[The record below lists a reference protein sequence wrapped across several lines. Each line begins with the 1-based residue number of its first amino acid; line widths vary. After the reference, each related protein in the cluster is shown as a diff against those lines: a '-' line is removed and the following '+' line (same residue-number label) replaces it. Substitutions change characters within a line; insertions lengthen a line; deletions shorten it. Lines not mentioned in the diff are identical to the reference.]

1 MKRVLL
7 RAAAGF
13 LLGVALVAL
22 PVWAEEPKPAASKPP
37 DFSGYVFVADV
48 VGEVV
53 KADDKAVTLRI
64 TWFEPQIKGGGNNKN
79 ARPKLSQ
86 NNRNFRNPFAQN
98 MNRPQQPQVQFK
110 EHHHD
115 YVLEY
120 LPQSLVRAKVL
131 PPKMDEKG
139 KRVAYTQKEIDEY
152 RAPAGVT
159 GYAAERFDLKPGTIL
174 EVILVRDKTVPAA
187 KAGEDDLRIKYAI
200 IQGQDPNPPKD
211 IANSG
216 KDKEKKKKD

>member
-7 RAAAGF
+7 RSGSAF
-13 LLGVALVAL
+13 LLGLMLVAL
-22 PVWAEEPKPAASKPP
+22 PVLAEDPKPTATKPP
-37 DFSGYVFVADV
+37 DFTGFVFVADV

-53 KADDKAVTLRI
+53 KADDKSVTLRI
-64 TWFEPQIKGGGNNKN
+64 TWFEPQINGGNKQ
-79 ARPKLSQ
+79 ARPRLSQ
-86 NNRNFRNPFAQN
+86 NNRNFRNPFAPN
-98 MNRPQQPQVQFK
+98 MNRPQQPRVTFK
-110 EHHHD
+110 EMHHD

-120 LPQSLVRAKVL
+120 LPQSLVRTKVL
-131 PPKMDEKG
+131 PPKTDEKG

-152 RAPAGVT
+152 RAPTGVT

-174 EVILVRDKTVPAA
+174 EVILVRDKKV
-187 KAGEDDLRIKYAI
+187 AGTKIDEDDLRIKYAI